1 MSETMNNNHLEWPF
15 FVISMFSGH
24 FRDENAFATSSL
36 IRCNAVDF
44 SPPLTRVN
52 QGWMEEYG
60 KVPDDS
66 PWVTMSHHES
76 PVFLWF
82 FDPPLI
88 PTVAF
93 HARMPLRSLAKLDF
107 ATLMLDPGLLKNS
120 QFGATLILK
129 DQQISTDI
137 NSFRMEWAFRQI
149 PRTPENE
156 RARDWFE

>member
-1 MSETMNNNHLEWPF
+1 MTIRNDHFLWSQCSVVISETKTLCNEL
-15 FVISMFSGH
+15 
-24 FRDENAFATSSL
+24 SL
-36 IRCNAVDF
+36 IRYNAVDF

-52 QGWMEEYG
+52 QELMEEYG

-66 PWVTMSHHES
+66 PWVTMSHRYS
-76 PVFLWF
+76 
-82 FDPPLI
+82 FDFWTHQWYPMI

-93 HARMPLRSLAKLDF
+93 HARTPLRSLAKLDF